1 MSKIAI
7 IEDDLNISSLIKI
20 ILSDLKLPIDIYNNG
35 WEGLDGVLKNNYDL
49 LVLDLMLPGING
61 HDICKK
67 IRQSN
72 TIIPI
77 LMLTSKS
84 EDEDKIYGLELGADD
99 YLTKPFNNGE
109 LLARVKAMLRRAGK
123 QNEITNK
130 EQKIYRIGALVLNTS
145 QRLLTKN
152 NIEIPITSKEYD
164 LLLLLM
170 SQAGR
175 SFSRMDLLERV
186 WGDNFD
192 GLEHTI
198 NSNINR
204 LRIKIEDNQA
214 EPKYLLTV
222 WGIGYKFAK
231 E

>member
-20 ILSDLKLPIDIYNNG
+20 ILSDLNLPIDIYNNG

-67 IRQSN
+67 IRQTN
-72 TIIPI
+72 TTIPI
-77 LMLTSKS
+77 LMLTAKS
-84 EDEDKIYGLELGADD
+84 EDEDKINGLELGADD
-99 YLTKPFNNGE
+99 YLTKPFSNGE

-123 QNEITNK
+123 QTEITDK
-130 EQKIYRIGALVLNTS
+130 EHKTYRIGALVLDTE

-152 NIEIPITSKEYD
+152 NIEIPLTSKEFD
-164 LLLLLM
+164 LLHLLM

-175 SFSRMDLLERV
+175 NFSRMDLLDRV
-186 WGDNFD
+186 WGDNFE

-204 LRIKIEDNQA
+204 LRIKIEDNQN